1 MSKAWKYVALGA
13 AVAATL
19 VPYKVKVDDEAGEFE
34 YRSFLLG
41 IHKKENAETGDS
53 SVSISF
59 FNLPKRKKKAE
70 ADPVDVVD
78 EDEDVLI
85 LDESELAT
93 PAEPE
98 AAAEE
103 APAEEAPE
111 APTEEA

>member
-34 YRSFLLG
+34 YRSFLFG
-41 IHKKENAETGDS
+41 VHKKEDANTGDS

-59 FNLPKRKKKAE
+59 FNLPKCKKKAE
-70 ADPVDVVD
+70 ADPVDIVD

-98 AAAEE
+98 ITAEE

-111 APTEEA
+111 EA